1 MNSRE
6 SFSTLL
12 ELRRAFQTEDPEEVA
27 FPLAK
32 LVLNMYGYD
41 VVEPTYEDIV
51 NGKHNLFYIGAH
63 NIIYNALLELE
74 DYADNY
80 EEETK

>member
-41 VVEPTYEDIV
+41 VVEPTHEDIV